1 MMLQQDFLGIQDL
14 EEISTGRS
22 AELLLTLEELFSP
35 DVELRH
41 EALNQLCE
49 VDAHRRSPLAASFL
63 VYRLFEQDL
72 TLRAKIVH
80 AICDVI
86 KGRDLFRRPPPKV
99 REYLHHALRAIGERE
114 VHSLLELIQKDHDF
128 LDPVCLLLNQCSRAG
143 EILVKVLNCSDYP
156 IPIRTASCEVI
167 GMIGFL
173 EAEHVIETL
182 EKRLSDRTIGQFS
195 MAFAPRAL
203 EEAKEMIP
211 ILRRTLDALRE
222 ASI

>member
-1 MMLQQDFLGIQDL
+1 MLQQDFLGIQDL
-14 EEISTGRS
+14 EEFSTGRS
-22 AELLLTLEELFSP
+22 AELLLTLEDLLSADDEI
-35 DVELRH
+35 RH
-41 EALNQLCE
+41 EALYRLCE
-49 VDAHRRSPLAASFL
+49 IDAHRRSPLAASFS

-72 TLRAKIVH
+72 ALRARIVH

-86 KGRDLFRRPPPKV
+86 KGRDLFKRPPAKV
-99 REYLHHALRAIGERE
+99 RESLHHALRAIGERE
-114 VHSLLELIQKDHDF
+114 VHSLLELIHEDHDF
-128 LDPVCLLLNQCSRAG
+128 LDPACLLLNQCSRSG

-156 IPIRTASCEVI
+156 IPIRIASCEVI
-167 GMIGFL
+167 GEIGFL

-182 EKRLSDRTIGQFS
+182 EKRLSDRTTGQLS

-222 ASI
+222 ASM